1 MKVKRLDHLVLTV
14 KNITDTCHFYTSVL
28 GMEEITFAE
37 GRKAL
42 TFGDQKITVHEYGK
56 KFEPNAL
63 KPTPGSADLCFITD
77 TPITD
82 VTKHLGQLNIPIMK
96 GPVIRTGA
104 KGIIIS
110 VYVQDPDAN
119 LIEISNYLEGK

>member
-63 KPTPGSADLCFITD
+63 KPTPGSADLCFIPDSHYRCNKTFR
-77 TPITD
+77 TA
-82 VTKHLGQLNIPIMK
+82 KHSYYEGTGYSNRSKRNNHLRLCS
-96 GPVIRTGA
+96 GP
-104 KGIIIS
+104 
-110 VYVQDPDAN
+110 
-119 LIEISNYLEGK
+119 